1 MSPSY
6 PYNSIHFCYVIIR
19 LLLYFAPIKKATI
32 AGGFLSTNSGP
43 LLSSTASRYTVWRSR
58 TAPIEKPCA
67 GFHLCLIRVQIV
79 PIGPRRSRVT

>member
-1 MSPSY
+1 MLSFRYYQYAP
-6 PYNSIHFCYVIIR
+6 VILVYQVFYI
-19 LLLYFAPIKKATI
+19 YFAPIKKATI
-32 AGGFLSTNSGP
+32 AGGFLSTTSGP

-79 PIGPRRSRVT
+79 RLGHVGAA

>member
-58 TAPIEKPCA
+58 TVPIERPSPA
-67 GFHLCLIRVQIV
+67 FAFVWSGIQTV